1 MFAQSFP
8 PANALMETMSAID
21 YKKHFHTFMDGVEIA
36 VAFIAVIAS
45 MALEMWSK
53 YDMTERVQIA
63 SLNAYTW
70 TKEVA
75 VPTVKQTAHNTYTF
89 GVKVREVYDVLTAR
103 QFVTL

>member
-1 MFAQSFP
+1 MNS
-8 PANALMETMSAID
+8 
-21 YKKHFHTFMDGVEIA
+21 VEIA